1 MSSKF
6 TTIITRTAAVVVV
19 GAAVVVTL
27 GAANKIES
35 EAATRPAAVKP
46 VSSTAKPV
54 GKASEKPVEKPKPS
68 SSTSSSTQP
77 TDSPDQPATGEK
89 VVYFTFDDGPDP
101 AWTPQI
107 LDILARNNAKA
118 TFFELGQM
126 VDRHPELHDAVLAAG
141 NTIGSHSYSHPQ
153 LTRLSAAK
161 MQREITGG
169 PQSKCFRPPYGSANA
184 QVRAQIKADGMRPVL
199 WDVDSLDW
207 TKPGSEAIVANVLRT
222 VHSGSV
228 VLMHDAG
235 GNRSQSVA
243 ALEKLL
249 PILAS
254 KGYSFPALDC

>member
-1 MSSKF
+1 M
-6 TTIITRTAAVVVV
+6 AVVVV
-19 GAAVVVTL
+19 GAAVVITL
-27 GAANKIES
+27 RAANKMES
-35 EAATRPAAVKP
+35 ESGIRPAAAKP
-46 VSSTAKPV
+46 VPATAKPV
-54 GKASEKPVEKPKPS
+54 EKPVEKPQSTPS
-68 SSTSSSTQP
+68 RRP
-77 TDSPDQPATGEK
+77 TDSTDQPATGGK
-89 VVYFTFDDGPDP
+89 LVHFTFDDGPDP

-153 LTRLSAAK
+153 LTKLSAAK
-161 MQREITGG
+161 RQKEITGG
-169 PQSKCFRPPYGSANA
+169 PQSKCFRPPYGAENA
-184 QVRAQIKADGMRPVL
+184 QVRAQIKAAGMKPVL

-207 TKPGSEAIVANVLRT
+207 TKPGSDAIVANVLKT

-235 GNRSQSVA
+235 GNRSQTIA

-249 PILAS
+249 PILAA
-254 KGYSFPALDC
+254 KGYSFAALDC